1 MAADVKVIGPQGKVQ
16 KEGLKSSRL
25 KEGVNVTVIYEA
37 KEGSKT
43 ATELKIL
50 KKQDPADLQARLQE
64 VIGVGTPTLPM
75 VQYWVSQARTC
86 DMIEEY
92 EPAASETSPSL
103 LSQKVR

>member
-1 MAADVKVIGPQGKVQ
+1 M
-16 KEGLKSSRL
+16 
-25 KEGVNVTVIYEA
+25 
-37 KEGSKT
+37 
-43 ATELKIL
+43 
-50 KKQDPADLQARLQE
+50 
-64 VIGVGTPTLPM
+64 GTPTLPM